1 MLTVFLSYSRAD
13 LPLIEQLE
21 ACLQASVPDIS
32 IWRDQEKIYG
42 GQKWPKVLGEAI
54 ADQDVFLLAWSKN
67 SKASHFVEFEWC
79 TAIALKKTIVPCL
92 LDETPLALSLRTF
105 HGHRLN
111 DATGLITSLLAAPL
125 GHTERRES
133 VIRKLSDIT
142 VTEETAVLAQ
152 AKTMFAQQ
160 HWTVQGNVYQAA
172 GDIHI
177 HHESSTLNA
186 PGKAKPLVEKWQ
198 AWTGLTLTVGIL
210 IGGWFL
216 MEWVR
221 PIQAPSAPEIAS
233 EVAKHL
239 NNTSNETTFHIEP
252 PLVIRGAEFAFG
264 HNGTTSPIDIALHV
278 QVVNT
283 GKRLLKIAGYSV
295 QASMSQNG
303 PWKTLM
309 RIPVKNGKLFWF
321 PGGLKDAWVMQHIG
335 DLYEVLRDSFN
346 PGETKEG
353 WEFYE
358 RKDIKPLDVRF
369 LRFSVHDT
377 SGTEAT
383 QVINL
388 ENRQNR
394 VQTNFHNSGLKAI
407 ERIDL
412 SQVQFKYYYS
422 TYPD

>member
-1 MLTVFLSYSRAD
+1 MPTVFLSYSRED
-13 LPLIEQLE
+13 LPLIKQLE
-21 ACLQASVPDIS
+21 AQLKSHSEIS

-42 GQKWPKVLGEAI
+42 GQKWPKVLGEAF

-67 SKASHFVEFEWC
+67 SAASHFVEFEWC

-92 LDETPLALSLRTF
+92 LDETSLAPSLRTF
-105 HGHRLN
+105 HGYRLD
-111 DATGLITSLLAAPL
+111 DAAGLITSLRGASLAD
-125 GHTERRES
+125 GQRREP
-133 VIRKLSDIT
+133 VIRKLNDIT
-142 VTEETAVLAQ
+142 ATEETAVLAQ
-152 AKTMFAQQ
+152 AKSVFAQQ
-160 HWTVQGNVYQAA
+160 QWTVQGNVYQAA
-172 GDIHI
+172 VDIHI
-177 HHESSTLNA
+177 HNEPSVPSA
-186 PGKAKPLVEKWQ
+186 PNKTKPLVERWQ
-198 AWTGLTLTVGIL
+198 AWAGLTLTVGIL

-221 PIQAPSAPEIAS
+221 SIQSPSTPEIAS

-239 NNTSNETTFHIEP
+239 NNTSDETTFHAEP

-264 HNGTTSPIDIALHV
+264 HNGIIFPIDIALHV

-321 PGGLKDAWVMQHIG
+321 PGGLKDAWVMQPI
-335 DLYEVLRDSFN
+335 DYLYEVSRNPFN

-358 RKDIKPLDVRF
+358 RKDINPLDVRF
-369 LRFSVHDT
+369 LKFSVHDT
-377 SGTEAT
+377 AGTEAT

-388 ENRQNR
+388 ENQQNR
-394 VQTNFHNSGLKAI
+394 AETNFHNGGLKAI

-412 SQVQFKYYYS
+412 SQVLFKYYYS